1 MPLLESEAPESHEEN
16 GMGGGVAGLVI
27 LSFELSVVSSIPMV
41 SSGNSQAG
49 MKVDTSGLRGWNFGA
64 GVLHGK
70 GGVHKGCMGPHPA
83 SIQALALGPP

>member
-1 MPLLESEAPESHEEN
+1 
-16 GMGGGVAGLVI
+16 MGGGVAGLVI

-64 GVLHGK
+64 GSSPWQGRGLAKEVWDPTLHLF
-70 GGVHKGCMGPHPA
+70 
-83 SIQALALGPP
+83 ALALGPP